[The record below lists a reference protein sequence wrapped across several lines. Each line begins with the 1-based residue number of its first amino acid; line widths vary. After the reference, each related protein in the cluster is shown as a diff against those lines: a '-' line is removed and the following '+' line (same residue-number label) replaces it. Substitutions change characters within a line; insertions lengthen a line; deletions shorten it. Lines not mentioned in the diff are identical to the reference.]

1 MTARILPNYTYEDY
15 EKWQGEWQLID
26 GVPFAMAPSPVK
38 GHQKLGYLIARAFD
52 DALDECDECEVYY
65 EIDYKVNDKTV
76 LRPDV
81 VVVCGDESER
91 YVSVAP
97 KIVAEVVSPST
108 AHLDEGVKKEI
119 YEEEGVEYFLLLY
132 PEDLVA
138 KIYKNS
144 ADGFKKVG
152 DFAKG
157 VWRFEV
163 EGCEGEV
170 DFSALFARMRRRARG
185 QASRR

>member
-1 MTARILPNYTYEDY
+1 
-15 EKWQGEWQLID
+15 
-26 GVPFAMAPSPVK
+26 MAPSPVK

-97 KIVAEVVSPST
+97 KIVAEVVSPSS
-108 AHLDEGVKKEI
+108 
-119 YEEEGVEYFLLLY
+119 
-132 PEDLVA
+132 PP
-138 KIYKNS
+138 
-144 ADGFKKVG
+144 
-152 DFAKG
+152 
-157 VWRFEV
+157 
-163 EGCEGEV
+163 
-170 DFSALFARMRRRARG
+170 
-185 QASRR
+185 